1 MRTLPGAPCGV
12 DCGVFAA
19 APKRGVPR
27 LPGWRLQEAL
37 ARLQRETGYDT
48 VFLPAL
54 ERLSP
59 SYRRYREGLSRA
71 DAAFRA
77 RFGDPEREKTDR
89 K

>member
-1 MRTLPGAPCGV
+1 MNRATREDLQQYRTL
-12 DCGVFAA
+12 
-19 APKRGVPR
+19 RGRVTA
-27 LPGWRLQEAL
+27 WQTAL

-59 SYRRYREGLSRA
+59 SYRRYREGLARA

-77 RFGDPEREKTDR
+77 RFGEPEREKTDR